1 MKRKR
6 KSMKRYL
13 PELNEVELNKVY
25 DANKELRDEV
35 YDIEYETGKVYIEDI
50 MYEFK
55 AVGAIQSY
63 SIELAGRSNYI
74 NIIDAYKFFD
84 TLLNLSFSF
93 EMKDKYNFV
102 FELAQE
108 GIDLVTARDAVK
120 MHDKVYDMLDNKL
133 DNVLWN
139 IDIQFM
145 SMLENFLN
153 YDEENNRLMFHKYVN
168 QYEAFDEVYID
179 DDSDSFIA
187 YKDMVKVY
195 K

>member
-1 MKRKR
+1 
-6 KSMKRYL
+6 MKRYL
-13 PELNEVELNKVY
+13 NELNEVELNKVY

-35 YDIEYETGKVYIEDI
+35 YDMEYEAGKVYIDDI
-50 MYEFK
+50 MFTFK
-55 AVGAIQSY
+55 EAGAIQGY
-63 SIELAGRSNYI
+63 SVELAGRSNYI

-84 TLLNLSFSF
+84 ILLELPLSF
-93 EMKDKYNFV
+93 EMKDKYKFV

-108 GIDLVTARDAVK
+108 GLDLVTARDAVK
-120 MHDKVYDMLDNKL
+120 MHDKVYDMLDDKL

-153 YDEENNRLMFHKYVN
+153 YDEENNRLMFHEYVHN
-168 QYEAFDEVYID
+168 HEEFDEVYID
-179 DDSDSFIA
+179 DDSNSFIA

>member
-179 DDSDSFIA
+179 DDTYIA